1 LNIQHSTFNIRV
13 DDAIE
18 PLTSW
23 QRIVVVGLALFV
35 ALTRFY
41 AISHSMWD
49 WDEALFASALH
60 HYDVAQHHPHPPGFP
75 LFFALAKL
83 ARIFIH
89 DDFHALRAISIVSSL
104 LMFPAIFALARSLRF
119 RFRTCITAAL
129 LFCFLPNVWY
139 WGGTGFTDELALVTS
154 LAAAALLLR
163 DDRRRG
169 TYIAGCILFAA
180 TMLVRAQNVLLA
192 WPWIVASWRRLRS
205 GRRRDVIA
213 GAALIIVLVLT
224 GYGIAAK
231 LTGFEDF
238 ISATKEHQ
246 HYVATVDGALNPERK
261 PMQVLLHDFL
271 FDPFESRSASTAM
284 FAFALLSFL
293 RPRRSQLDIVLTFE
307 PNFLLAWFFLN
318 PTGIS
323 RLSLGYIAANA
334 LLAADG
340 MDVVATFI
348 ASRVRM
354 LVTSRGSGVGSRESE
369 AGASVSYS
377 DSRRPTPDTQH
388 SGDGLARAGS
398 LESGAG
404 ASVSDTRRATP
415 DTQHSREPLAIAL
428 QALFAAIIIGR
439 YVLWVRPALR
449 EVRHTDSPP
458 VQAMRW
464 IRQNVAR
471 GGKVYAAGGLEPFVA
486 YFLPDYN
493 VIEVPD
499 KFDPWTAHAE
509 KHAVYAADAPNSSAQ
524 GAVNFRRPRKRLWA
538 LFNRRYFEA
547 SVMPMSGW
555 VKFAAGWYRE
565 EQGDEGERWRWMGPA
580 SHTLLEPLGHRA
592 QLGFRVTFP
601 LQAEPPPTLT
611 VMLDGRVVDRFVPK
625 AADVERLYVVDARSG
640 VPDELVLSV
649 DHVMNLSRTH
659 RGADPRDLGMQLHS
673 ILWKAAP

>member
-1 LNIQHSTFNIRV
+1 MKGLAVHSHSTLNIQHSTFNIPLLPS
-13 DDAIE
+13 AIE
-18 PLTSW
+18 PLTRR
-23 QRIVVVGLALFV
+23 QRTCVIALGFFV
-35 ALTRFY
+35 ALTRLY

-83 ARIFIH
+83 VRVFLH
-89 DDFHALRAISIVSSL
+89 DDFHALRAISVASSL

-119 RFRTCITAAL
+119 RFRTCIAAAM

-154 LAAAALLLR
+154 LAGAALLLR

-169 TYIAGCILFAA
+169 TYLLGCILFAA

-205 GRRRDVIA
+205 GHRRDVIA
-213 GAALIIVLVLT
+213 GTALIVVLVLT
-224 GYGIAAK
+224 GYGIAAE
-231 LTGFEDF
+231 LTGIDDYIF
-238 ISATKEHQ
+238 ATKWHQ
-246 HYVATVDGALNPERK
+246 HYVATVDGALNPGRK
-261 PMQVLLHDFL
+261 PMQFLLHDFL

-284 FAFALLSFL
+284 FAFALLAFF
-293 RPRRSQLDIVLTFE
+293 RPRRAQLDVVLTFE
-307 PNFLLAWFFLN
+307 PNFLLAWFLLN

-348 ASRVRM
+348 AARVRA
-354 LVTSRGSGVGSRESE
+354 LPRE
-369 AGASVSYS
+369 
-377 DSRRPTPDTQH
+377 R
-388 SGDGLARAGS
+388 
-398 LESGAG
+398 
-404 ASVSDTRRATP
+404 
-415 DTQHSREPLAIAL
+415 LAIAL
-428 QALFAAIIIGR
+428 QTLFAAIIIGR
-439 YVLWVRPALR
+439 YVIWVRPALR

-464 IRQNVAR
+464 IRTNVAP
-471 GGKVYAAGGLEPFVA
+471 GGKVYTAGGLEPFAA

-493 VIEVPD
+493 VIDVPD
-499 KFDPWTAHAE
+499 SFDPSTMHAE
-509 KHAVYAADAPNSSAQ
+509 KNAVFAADRPSSSAQ
-524 GAVNFRRPRKRLWA
+524 AVNFRRSHTRLWA

-547 SVMPMSGW
+547 SVLPMVGW
-555 VKFAAGWYRE
+555 IKFGAGWYGE
-565 EQGDEGERWRWMGPA
+565 EQGDEGERWRWMGTE
-580 SHTLLEPLGHRA
+580 SHTILEPLAHRA

-601 LQAEPPPTLT
+601 LQAEPPPTVT
-611 VMLDGRVVDRFVPK
+611 VMLDGHVVDRFIPNH
-625 AADVERLYVVDARSG
+625 ADVERRYVVDSRG
-640 VPDELVLSV
+640 GEPDELVLSV

-659 RGADPRDLGMQLHS
+659 RGGDPRDLGIQLHG